1 MGKVIVLISTT
12 LDGYA
17 DAQNVIVDPE
27 FFEFIHS
34 LMTTT
39 EIVAFG
45 RNTFEIFQERWPQRL
60 QDEATPEW
68 IRKMAQSLHDIPKVV
83 FSSTLKKTTWH
94 NSKIINKLDV
104 DYIKAFK
111 QNSSSALITFGSPS
125 LVEELTEMNVVDDYY
140 FNVLPLL
147 PGKGES
153 RFFSKMNLHAP
164 LPLKYVDCKQQTS
177 GAHIIHYK
185 SGDSNKLSQ
194 VA

>member
-17 DAQNVIVDPE
+17 DARNVIVDSE
-27 FFEFIHS
+27 LFEFTHS
-34 LMTTT
+34 LMAIS

-68 IRKMAQSLHDIPKVV
+68 MREMAQSLHDIPKVV

-94 NSKIINKLDV
+94 NSKIISKLDAN
-104 DYIKAFK
+104 YIKTFK
-111 QNSSSALITFGSPS
+111 QSSSGALITFGSPS
-125 LVEELTEMNVVDDYY
+125 LVEQLTEMNAVDDYY

-153 RFFSKMNLHAP
+153 RFFSKMNLHTP
-164 LPLKYVDCKQQTS
+164 LPLKYVECKEQTS

-185 SGDSNKLSQ
+185 GTDRSKS
-194 VA
+194 A